1 MHTELEEMPGAK
13 DASKAYGDSY
23 LQSIKDQAQK
33 SKMNIPYA
41 GQKTPDAFDPF
52 KPYLDDKKLGD
63 NSPMTKIS
71 RPAKPRTGAMG

>member
-1 MHTELEEMPGAK
+1 MNNNKELKKIKKG
-13 DASKAYGDSY
+13 SKEFVKELD
-23 LQSIKDQAQK
+23 LEK